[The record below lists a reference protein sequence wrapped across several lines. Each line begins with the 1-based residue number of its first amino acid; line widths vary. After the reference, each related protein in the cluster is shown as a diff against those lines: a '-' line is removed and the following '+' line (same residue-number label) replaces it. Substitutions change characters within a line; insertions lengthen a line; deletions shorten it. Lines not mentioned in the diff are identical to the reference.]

1 MFQSLD
7 VVLESCEISRLDKRD
22 ILDYKIITAIPCDA
36 HYQKLLNVQNKYYK
50 ETEIV
55 IELTA
60 YDENG
65 ERKPYVDRLLEW
77 QDIVF
82 FDFYDEESFGLNGTS
97 SGIERKNQ
105 FKNLNF
111 YKRELNLKS
120 AIAET
125 SFSVESVVPS
135 TNDLSK
141 NTIGSSITYYREA
154 FISSQ
159 EDVLVLHIWAS
170 TPKSIYLRTSIEDEN
185 SIRKFSLGED
195 TIASESISS
204 IP

>member
-22 ILDYKIITAIPCDA
+22 ILDYKIINAIPCDA

-65 ERKPYVDRLLEW
+65 ERKPYVDRLLNW

-82 FDFYDEESFGLNGTS
+82 FDFYDEESGPH
-97 SGIERKNQ
+97 
-105 FKNLNF
+105 
-111 YKRELNLKS
+111 
-120 AIAET
+120 
-125 SFSVESVVPS
+125 SVYY
-135 TNDLSK
+135 TAWKDLSE
-141 NTIGSSITYYREA
+141 TYDEENKYQVTYLDEK
-154 FISSQ
+154 
-159 EDVLVLHIWAS
+159 EGVLVIKVI
-170 TPKSIYLRTSIEDEN
+170 KS
-185 SIRKFSLGED
+185 
-195 TIASESISS
+195 
-204 IP
+204 

>member
-22 ILDYKIITAIPCDA
+22 ILDYKIINAIPCDA

-65 ERKPYVDRLLEW
+65 ERKPYVDRLLNW

-82 FDFYDEESFGLNGTS
+82 FDFYDEENGPHSIYYTAW
-97 SGIERKNQ
+97 R
-105 FKNLNF
+105 
-111 YKRELNLKS
+111 
-120 AIAET
+120 
-125 SFSVESVVPS
+125 
-135 TNDLSK
+135 DLSE
-141 NTIGSSITYYREA
+141 TYDEENKYQVTYLDEK
-154 FISSQ
+154 
-159 EDVLVLHIWAS
+159 EGVLVINVI
-170 TPKSIYLRTSIEDEN
+170 KS
-185 SIRKFSLGED
+185 
-195 TIASESISS
+195 
-204 IP
+204 

>member
-22 ILDYKIITAIPCDA
+22 ILDYKIINAIPCDA

-65 ERKPYVDRLLEW
+65 ERKPYVDRLLAW

-82 FDFYDEESFGLNGTS
+82 FDFYDEESGPH
-97 SGIERKNQ
+97 
-105 FKNLNF
+105 
-111 YKRELNLKS
+111 
-120 AIAET
+120 
-125 SFSVESVVPS
+125 SVYYTAWE
-135 TNDLSK
+135 DLSE
-141 NTIGSSITYYREA
+141 TYDEENKHQVTYLDEKEG
-154 FISSQ
+154 I
-159 EDVLVLHIWAS
+159 LVINVI
-170 TPKSIYLRTSIEDEN
+170 KS
-185 SIRKFSLGED
+185 
-195 TIASESISS
+195 
-204 IP
+204 

>member
-22 ILDYKIITAIPCDA
+22 ILDYKIINAIPCDA

-82 FDFYDEESFGLNGTS
+82 FDFYDEESGPH
-97 SGIERKNQ
+97 
-105 FKNLNF
+105 
-111 YKRELNLKS
+111 
-120 AIAET
+120 
-125 SFSVESVVPS
+125 SVYY
-135 TNDLSK
+135 TAWKDLSETYDEENK
-141 NTIGSSITYYREA
+141 YQITYLDEK
-154 FISSQ
+154 
-159 EDVLVLHIWAS
+159 EGVLVINVI
-170 TPKSIYLRTSIEDEN
+170 KS
-185 SIRKFSLGED
+185 
-195 TIASESISS
+195 
-204 IP
+204 

>member
-22 ILDYKIITAIPCDA
+22 ILDYKIINAIPCDA

-65 ERKPYVDRLLEW
+65 ERKPYVDHLLEW

-82 FDFYDEESFGLNGTS
+82 FDFYDEESGPH
-97 SGIERKNQ
+97 
-105 FKNLNF
+105 
-111 YKRELNLKS
+111 
-120 AIAET
+120 
-125 SFSVESVVPS
+125 SVYY
-135 TNDLSK
+135 TAWKDLSE
-141 NTIGSSITYYREA
+141 TYDEENKHQVTYLDEKEG
-154 FISSQ
+154 I
-159 EDVLVLHIWAS
+159 LVINVI
-170 TPKSIYLRTSIEDEN
+170 KS
-185 SIRKFSLGED
+185 
-195 TIASESISS
+195 
-204 IP
+204 

>member
-22 ILDYKIITAIPCDA
+22 ILDYKIINAIPCNA

-65 ERKPYVDRLLEW
+65 ERKPYVDRLLNW

-82 FDFYDEESFGLNGTS
+82 FDFYDEENGPHSIYYTAW
-97 SGIERKNQ
+97 R
-105 FKNLNF
+105 
-111 YKRELNLKS
+111 
-120 AIAET
+120 
-125 SFSVESVVPS
+125 
-135 TNDLSK
+135 DLSE
-141 NTIGSSITYYREA
+141 TYDEENKYQVTYLDEKEGVVV
-154 FISSQ
+154 IN
-159 EDVLVLHIWAS
+159 VI
-170 TPKSIYLRTSIEDEN
+170 KS
-185 SIRKFSLGED
+185 
-195 TIASESISS
+195 
-204 IP
+204 

>member
-22 ILDYKIITAIPCDA
+22 ILDYKIINAIPCDA

-65 ERKPYVDRLLEW
+65 ERKPYVDRLLKW

-82 FDFYDEESFGLNGTS
+82 FDFYDEESGPHSIYYTAW
-97 SGIERKNQ
+97 E
-105 FKNLNF
+105 
-111 YKRELNLKS
+111 
-120 AIAET
+120 
-125 SFSVESVVPS
+125 
-135 TNDLSK
+135 DLSE
-141 NTIGSSITYYREA
+141 TYDEENKYQVTYLDEKKG
-154 FISSQ
+154 
-159 EDVLVLHIWAS
+159 VLVINVI
-170 TPKSIYLRTSIEDEN
+170 KS
-185 SIRKFSLGED
+185 
-195 TIASESISS
+195 
-204 IP
+204 